1 VTSRYQA
8 AQLVRQLCGGEFV
21 SAYGSIPLPV
31 IRPFHGDARKRTSNS
46 ESRREGDAG
55 PSFQPRAA

>member
-21 SAYGSIPLPV
+21 GAYGSI
-31 IRPFHGDARKRTSNS
+31 RPI
-46 ESRREGDAG
+46 
-55 PSFQPRAA
+55 AAACTIDLIAQKLTFFAPA